1 MKKLRITLLSTALL
15 FFAGTFTH
23 AMAQSPVSFGIQGG
37 MNIAN
42 ITGTDDDL
50 DARFGLTA
58 GAVVDISLPMMPFGI
73 QSGVFYTQKGAKIDN
88 NDGEGTFRFDYIE
101 VPVMA
106 RFQLGPP
113 GPISPLLVVGP
124 YVGFNVNAEV
134 EGTGNGVSAS
144 FDLDDETRST
154 EIGGT
159 IGVGLDFNLGLTKL
173 NAMARYSYGF
183 TTIFDSDFEDGERN
197 AVLSVT
203 VGIRF

>member
-1 MKKLRITLLSTALL
+1 MKKLRLTLLSTALL

-23 AMAQSPVSFGIQGG
+23 AMAQSPVSFGLQGG
-37 MNIAN
+37 MNISN
-42 ITGTDDDL
+42 LTGAEDDL

-58 GAVVDISLPMMPFGI
+58 GAVLDISLPMMPFGI
-73 QSGVFYTQKGAKIDN
+73 QSGVFYTQKGAKISDE
-88 NDGEGTFRFDYIE
+88 DGDATFRFDYIE

-113 GPISPLLVVGP
+113 GPITPHLVVGP
-124 YVGFNVNAEV
+124 YIGFNINSEV
-134 EGTGNGVSAS
+134 EGSFNGASVSIE
-144 FDLDDETRST
+144 LDDETRST

-159 IGVGLDFNLGLTKL
+159 IGVGLDFNLGITKL

-183 TTIFDSDFEDGERN
+183 TTVFDSDFEDGERN